1 MEKALILF
9 WYYFLKMIKGECAM
23 NYFLVEAVLGI
34 SMIPFKDFSAFGC
47 IANVVMLM
55 PLGFFCRFYGKI
67 ADFSGKCL

>member
-1 MEKALILF
+1 
-9 WYYFLKMIKGECAM
+9 M

-34 SMIPFKDFSAFGC
+34 SVIPFKDFSAFGC

-67 ADFSGKCL
+67 ADLSGKCL